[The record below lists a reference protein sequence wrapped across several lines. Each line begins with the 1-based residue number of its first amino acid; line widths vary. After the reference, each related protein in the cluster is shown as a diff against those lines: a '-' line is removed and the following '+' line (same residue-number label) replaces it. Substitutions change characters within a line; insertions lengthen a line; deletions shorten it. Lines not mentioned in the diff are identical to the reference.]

1 MPLDFLTVFVSMFV
15 IIDPLIAIP
24 MFLALFGKADRAKQK
39 KAALQ
44 ASVASLLLLVAF
56 AVFGTIILQR
66 MSISLPAFMI
76 AGGILLLY
84 LSFDFIRGELPRTRT
99 VEKDTS
105 DVIVPIATPLLAGP
119 GAITT
124 SIYFTHSYGANIT
137 LAAIF
142 FVCFFCFFILYYST
156 RILKLVGN
164 NGLRIFT
171 RIMGILTAAIAI
183 SLIEKAL
190 IAWGVLQIAV

>member
-24 MFLALFGKADRAKQK
+24 TFLALFGKSDRTKQK
-39 KAALQ
+39 KAALE
-44 ASVASLLLLVAF
+44 ATIAALLLLMAF
-56 AVFGTIILQR
+56 SLFGTAILER

-84 LSFDFIRGELPRTRT
+84 LSFEFIRGELPKTRT
-99 VEKDTS
+99 VEKDPA
-105 DVIVPIATPLLAGP
+105 DVIVPVATPLLAGP

-124 SIYFTHSYGANIT
+124 SIYFTHTYGAEIT

-142 FVCFFCFFILYYST
+142 FVMFFCFFLLYYST
-156 RILKLVGN
+156 RILKLIGN
-164 NGLRIFT
+164 NGLKIFT

-190 IAWGVLQIAV
+190 VAWNVLVI

>member
-24 MFLALFGKADRAKQK
+24 TFLALFGKCDRAKQK
-39 KAALQ
+39 KAALE
-44 ASVASLLLLVAF
+44 ASVAALLILLVF
-56 AVFGTIILQR
+56 AAFGTAILDR
-66 MSISLPAFMI
+66 MSISLPAFMV

-84 LSFDFIRGELPRTRT
+84 ISFEFIKGELPRTRT
-99 VEKDTS
+99 VEKDAS
-105 DVIVPIATPLLAGP
+105 DVIVPVATPLLAGP

-124 SIYFTHSYGANIT
+124 SIYFTHIYGADVT

-142 FVCFFCFFILYYST
+142 FVCFFCFFFLYYST
-156 RILKLVGN
+156 RIVKVVGN
-164 NGLRIFT
+164 NGLRILT

-190 IAWGVLQIAV
+190 IVWGVLVI

>member
-1 MPLDFLTVFVSMFV
+1 MSLDFLSVFISMFV

-24 MFLALFGKADRAKQK
+24 TFLAFFGKADRTKQK
-39 KAALQ
+39 KAAME
-44 ASVASLLLLVAF
+44 AAIAALLLLVAF
-56 AVFGTIILQR
+56 SLFGTAILER

-84 LSFDFIRGELPRTRT
+84 LSFDFIRGELPRTRS
-99 VEKDTS
+99 VEKDPA
-105 DVIVPIATPLLAGP
+105 DVIVPVATPLLAGP

-124 SIYFTHSYGANIT
+124 SIYFTHIYGANIT

-142 FVCFFCFFILYYST
+142 FVCFFCFFFLYYSP
-156 RILKLVGN
+156 RVVKVIGN
-164 NGLRIFT
+164 NGLKIFT

-190 IAWGVLQIAV
+190 VTWGVLVI

>member
-24 MFLALFGKADRAKQK
+24 TFLALFGKADKAKQK
-39 KAALQ
+39 KAALE
-44 ASVASLLLLVAF
+44 ASVAALLLLVAF
-56 AVFGTIILQR
+56 ALFGTALLER
-66 MSISLPAFMI
+66 MSISLPAFMV

-84 LSFDFIRGELPRTRT
+84 LSFEFIRGELPRTRT
-99 VEKDTS
+99 VEKDPA
-105 DVIVPIATPLLAGP
+105 DVIVPVATPLLAGP

-124 SIYFTHSYGANIT
+124 SIYFTHIYGAEVT

-142 FVCFFCFFILYYST
+142 FVCFFCFFFLYYST
-156 RILKLVGN
+156 RILKVIGN
-164 NGLRIFT
+164 NGLKIFS

-183 SLIEKAL
+183 SLVEKAL
-190 IAWGVLQIAV
+190 VAWGVLAV

>member
-24 MFLALFGKADRAKQK
+24 TFLALFGKADRAKQK
-39 KAALQ
+39 KAAME
-44 ASVASLLLLVAF
+44 ASAAALMLLVAF
-56 AVFGTIILQR
+56 ALFGTALLQR

-76 AGGILLLY
+76 AGAILLLY
-84 LSFDFIRGELPRTRT
+84 LSFEFIKGDLPRTRT
-99 VEKDTS
+99 VERDAA
-105 DVIVPIATPLLAGP
+105 DVIVPVATPLLAGP

-124 SIYFTHSYGANIT
+124 SIYFTHIYGAEIT

-142 FVCFFCFFILYYST
+142 FVCFICFFFLYYST
-156 RILKLVGN
+156 RILKIIGN
-164 NGLRIFT
+164 NGLKIFS

-183 SLIEKAL
+183 SLVEKAL
-190 IAWGVLQIAV
+190 VAWGVLGV

>member
-1 MPLDFLTVFVSMFV
+1 MPLDFLTVFISMFV

-24 MFLALFGKADRAKQK
+24 TFLALFGKADRAKQK
-39 KAALQ
+39 KAALT
-44 ASVASLLLLVAF
+44 ASVAALLLLVVF
-56 AVFGTIILQR
+56 AAFGTAILER
-66 MSISLPAFMI
+66 MSISLPAFMV

-84 LSFDFIRGELPRTRT
+84 ISFEFIKGELPRTRT
-99 VEKDTS
+99 VEKDAS
-105 DVIVPIATPLLAGP
+105 DVIVPVATPLLAGP

-124 SIYFTHSYGANIT
+124 SIYFTHIYGADVT

-142 FVCFFCFFILYYST
+142 FVCFFCFFFLYYST
-156 RILKLVGN
+156 RILKVVGN
-164 NGLRIFT
+164 NGLRILT

-190 IAWGVLQIAV
+190 IVWGVLAI

>member
-1 MPLDFLTVFVSMFV
+1 MSMDFLTVFVSMFV

-24 MFLALFGKADRAKQK
+24 TFLALFGKCDRAKQK
-39 KAALQ
+39 KAAME
-44 ASVASLLLLVAF
+44 ASVAALALLVVF
-56 AVFGTIILQR
+56 AVFGTAILDR
-66 MSISLPAFMI
+66 MSISLPAFMV

-84 LSFDFIRGELPRTRT
+84 LSFEFIKGELPKMRMI
-99 VEKDTS
+99 EKDPA
-105 DVIVPIATPLLAGP
+105 DVIVPVATPLLAGP

-124 SIYFTHSYGANIT
+124 SIYMTNTYGTDVT

-142 FVCFFCFFILYYST
+142 FVCFSCFFFLYYST
-156 RILKLVGN
+156 RIVKIIGH
-164 NGLRIFT
+164 NGIKIIT

-190 IAWGVLQIAV
+190 VAWGVLAF

>member
-24 MFLALFGKADRAKQK
+24 TFLVLFGKSDRTKQK
-39 KAALQ
+39 KAALE
-44 ASVASLLLLVAF
+44 ATIAALLLLVAF
-56 AVFGTIILQR
+56 SLFGTAILER
-66 MSISLPAFMI
+66 MSVSLPAFMI

-84 LSFDFIRGELPRTRT
+84 LSFEFIKGELPKTRS
-99 VEKDTS
+99 VEKDPS
-105 DVIVPIATPLLAGP
+105 DVIVPVATPLLAGP

-124 SIYFTHSYGANIT
+124 SIYFTHTYGAEIT

-142 FVCFFCFFILYYST
+142 FVMFLCFFFLYYST
-156 RILKLVGN
+156 RIVKIIGH
-164 NGLRIFT
+164 NGLKIFT

-190 IAWGVLQIAV
+190 VAWHVLVI

>member
-1 MPLDFLTVFVSMFV
+1 MPMDFLTVFVSMFV

-24 MFLALFGKADRAKQK
+24 MFLALFGKADRSRQK
-39 KAALQ
+39 KAALE
-44 ASVASLLLLVAF
+44 ASIAALLLLV
-56 AVFGTIILQR
+56 VFSLFGAMILER
-66 MSISLPAFMI
+66 MSISLPSFMI

-84 LSFDFIRGELPRTRT
+84 LSFDFMRGELPKTRT
-99 VEKDTS
+99 VDKDPA
-105 DVIVPIATPLLAGP
+105 DVIVPVATPLLAGP

-124 SIYFTHSYGANIT
+124 SIYFTHTYGAQIT

-142 FVCFFCFFILYYST
+142 FVCFFCFFFLYYST
-156 RILKLVGN
+156 RVLKIIGN
-164 NGLRIFT
+164 NGLKIFT

-190 IAWGVLQIAV
+190 VAWGVLVV

>member
-24 MFLALFGKADRAKQK
+24 TFLALFGKADRAKQK
-39 KAALQ
+39 KAAME
-44 ASVASLLLLVAF
+44 ASAAALMLLVAF
-56 AVFGTIILQR
+56 ALFGTALLQR

-76 AGGILLLY
+76 AGAILLLY
-84 LSFDFIRGELPRTRT
+84 LSFEFIKGDLPRTRT
-99 VEKDTS
+99 VERDAA
-105 DVIVPIATPLLAGP
+105 DVIVPVATPLLAGP

-124 SIYFTHSYGANIT
+124 SIYFTHIYGAEIT

-142 FVCFFCFFILYYST
+142 FVCFICFFFLYYST
-156 RILKLVGN
+156 RILKIIGN
-164 NGLRIFT
+164 NGLKIFS

-183 SLIEKAL
+183 SLVEKAL
-190 IAWGVLQIAV
+190 VAWGVLVI

>member
-1 MPLDFLTVFVSMFV
+1 MVMDFITVFVSMFV

-24 MFLALFGKADRAKQK
+24 TFLALFGNSDRRKQK
-39 KAALQ
+39 KADMEASIAAL
-44 ASVASLLLLVAF
+44 ALLVAF
-56 AVFGTIILQR
+56 SVFGTAILDR

-76 AGGILLLY
+76 AGGILLLL
-84 LSFDFIRGELPRTRT
+84 LSFEFIKGELPKMRT
-99 VEKDTS
+99 VEKDPA
-105 DVIVPIATPLLAGP
+105 DVIVPVATPLLAGP

-124 SIYFTHSYGANIT
+124 SIYMTHTYGADVT

-142 FVCFFCFFILYYST
+142 FVCFLCFFFLYYST
-156 RILKLVGN
+156 RIVKVIGH
-164 NGLRIFT
+164 NGIKIIT

-190 IAWGVLQIAV
+190 VAWGMLAAVA

>member
-1 MPLDFLTVFVSMFV
+1 MSLDFLTVLVSMFV

-24 MFLALFGKADRAKQK
+24 TFLSLFGRSDRARQK
-39 KAALQ
+39 KAAME
-44 ASVASLLLLVAF
+44 ASVAALLLLVAF
-56 AVFGTIILQR
+56 ALFGAALLER

-84 LSFDFIRGELPRTRT
+84 LSFDFIRGELPKTRT
-99 VEKDTS
+99 VEKDPA
-105 DVIVPIATPLLAGP
+105 DVIVPVATPLLAGP

-124 SIYFTHSYGANIT
+124 SIYFTHTYGAEVT

-142 FVCFFCFFILYYST
+142 FVCFFCFFFLYYST
-156 RILKLVGN
+156 RVVKLIGN
-164 NGLRIFT
+164 NGLKIFS

-183 SLIEKAL
+183 SLMEKAL
-190 IAWGVLQIAV
+190 VAWGVLAV

>member
-1 MPLDFLTVFVSMFV
+1 MPLDFLTILISMFV

-24 MFLALFGKADRAKQK
+24 TFLALFGKCDKAKQK
-39 KAALQ
+39 KAAME
-44 ASVASLLLLVAF
+44 ASVAALLLLVAF
-56 AVFGTIILQR
+56 ALFGTALLER
-66 MSISLPAFMI
+66 MSVSLPAFMI

-84 LSFDFIRGELPRTRT
+84 LSFEFIRGELPRTRT
-99 VEKDTS
+99 VERDPA
-105 DVIVPIATPLLAGP
+105 DVIVPVATPLLAGP

-124 SIYFTHSYGANIT
+124 SIYFTHTYGAEET

-142 FVCFFCFFILYYST
+142 FVCFFCFFFLYYST
-156 RILKLVGN
+156 RVVKIIGN
-164 NGLRIFT
+164 NGLKIFT

-190 IAWGVLQIAV
+190 VAWGVLAI

>member
-24 MFLALFGKADRAKQK
+24 TFLALFGKADKAKQK
-39 KAALQ
+39 KAALE
-44 ASVASLLLLVAF
+44 ASAAALGLLVVF
-56 AVFGTIILQR
+56 AVFGTVILER

-84 LSFDFIRGELPRTRT
+84 LSFEFIKGELPRTRT
-99 VEKDTS
+99 VEKDAS
-105 DVIVPIATPLLAGP
+105 DVIVPVATPLLAGP

-124 SIYFTHSYGANIT
+124 SIYFTHTYGADTT

-142 FVCFFCFFILYYST
+142 FVCFMCFFFLYYST
-156 RILKLVGN
+156 RVLKVIGC
-164 NGLRIFT
+164 NGLKIMT
-171 RIMGILTAAIAI
+171 RIMGIFTAAIAI

-190 IAWGVLQIAV
+190 VVWGVLGV

>member
-1 MPLDFLTVFVSMFV
+1 MPLDFLTILVSMFV

-24 MFLALFGKADRAKQK
+24 TFLALFGKCDRAKQK
-39 KAALQ
+39 KAAME
-44 ASVASLLLLVAF
+44 ASVAALLLLVVF
-56 AVFGTIILQR
+56 ALFGTALLER

-84 LSFDFIRGELPRTRT
+84 LSFEFIKGELPRTRT
-99 VEKDTS
+99 VEKDPA
-105 DVIVPIATPLLAGP
+105 DVIVPVATPLLAGP

-124 SIYFTHSYGANIT
+124 SIYFTHTYGAEET

-142 FVCFFCFFILYYST
+142 FVCFLCFFFLYYST
-156 RILKLVGN
+156 RIVKVIGN
-164 NGLRIFT
+164 NGLKIIT

-190 IAWGVLQIAV
+190 VAWHVLVI

>member
-1 MPLDFLTVFVSMFV
+1 MSMDFLTVFVSMFV

-24 MFLALFGKADRAKQK
+24 TFLALFGKCDRAKQK
-39 KAALQ
+39 KAAME
-44 ASVASLLLLVAF
+44 ASVAALALLVVF
-56 AVFGTIILQR
+56 AVFGTAMLDR
-66 MSISLPAFMI
+66 MSISLPAFMV

-84 LSFDFIRGELPRTRT
+84 LSFEFIKGELPKMRTI
-99 VEKDTS
+99 EKDPA
-105 DVIVPIATPLLAGP
+105 DVIVPVATPLLAGP

-124 SIYFTHSYGANIT
+124 SIYMTNTYGTDVT

-142 FVCFFCFFILYYST
+142 FVCFSCFFFLYYST
-156 RILKLVGN
+156 RIVKIIGH
-164 NGLRIFT
+164 NGIKIIT

-190 IAWGVLQIAV
+190 VAWGVLAF

>member
-1 MPLDFLTVFVSMFV
+1 MVMDFLTVFVSMFV

-24 MFLALFGKADRAKQK
+24 TFLAFFGNSDRKKQK
-39 KAALQ
+39 KAAME
-44 ASVASLLLLVAF
+44 ASIAALALLIVFALL
-56 AVFGTIILQR
+56 GTTILEK

-84 LSFDFIRGELPRTRT
+84 LSFEFIRGELPRTRT
-99 VEKDTS
+99 VEKDPS

-124 SIYFTHSYGANIT
+124 SIYFTHTYGADAT

-142 FVCFFCFFILYYST
+142 FVMFLCFFILYYST
-156 RILKLVGN
+156 RIVKIIGH
-164 NGLRIFT
+164 NGLRIIT
-171 RIMGILTAAIAI
+171 RIMGMFTAAIAI
-183 SLIEKAL
+183 GLIEKAL
-190 IAWGVLQIAV
+190 ITWGVLA

>member
-24 MFLALFGKADRAKQK
+24 TFLALFGKCDKAKQK
-39 KAALQ
+39 KAALE
-44 ASVASLLLLVAF
+44 ASVAALALLIVF
-56 AVFGTIILQR
+56 AIFGTTILER
-66 MSISLPAFMI
+66 MSISLPAFMV
-76 AGGILLLY
+76 AGGLLLLY
-84 LSFDFIRGELPRTRT
+84 LSFDFMRGELPKTRT
-99 VEKDTS
+99 VEKDPA
-105 DVIVPIATPLLAGP
+105 DVIVPVATPLLAGP

-124 SIYFTHSYGANIT
+124 SIYFTHSYGADVT

-142 FVCFFCFFILYYST
+142 FVMFICFFMLYYST
-156 RILKLVGN
+156 RILKLVGH
-164 NGLRIFT
+164 NGLKIFT

-190 IAWGVLQIAV
+190 VAWGVLAF